1 MRLTFLEGIDLGEVE
16 SVLEAGRRVSIDEHE
31 LADALQ
37 DQQIKDDLR
46 ADTEAVVA
54 AGVFGVPTVVI
65 GQERFWGDDRL
76 EDAAGAYR
84 AGHEHQQR

>member
-1 MRLTFLEGIDLGEVE
+1 MRRIA
-16 SVLEAGRRVSIDEHE
+16 S
-31 LADALQ
+31 
-37 DQQIKDDLR
+37 
-46 ADTEAVVA
+46 VA